1 MVVMRPVSVLPHS
14 IFESV
19 KPIVSLYMIA
29 IYLPLNHSII
39 NLNMNS

>member
-1 MVVMRPVSVLPHS
+1 MCLVRRGGGGGGDAAG
-14 IFESV
+14 ICT
-19 KPIVSLYMIA
+19 IVSLYMIA